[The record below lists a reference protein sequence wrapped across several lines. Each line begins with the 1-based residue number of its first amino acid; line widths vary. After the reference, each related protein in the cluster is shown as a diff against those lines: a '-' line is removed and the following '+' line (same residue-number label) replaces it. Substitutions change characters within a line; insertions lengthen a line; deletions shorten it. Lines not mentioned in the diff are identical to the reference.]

1 MEEKALM
8 EQLRAAL
15 LGPHEVRRTFR
26 QKTAFIAWVRAY
38 AEGLGV
44 RVTVEE
50 SGQMIRSRNIV
61 FGDADKARTIITA
74 HYDTCT
80 WMPTGAVT
88 TPGCWPLLVLT
99 ELAQLVLLLPLLAI
113 MFFGVSNPHTAND
126 NTSGVLLVLLLMARL
141 KDRPDVAF
149 VLFDNE
155 ETGLWGSQAFMKA
168 HPQAARRFLLNLD
181 CVGDGDTLLFTGMPR
196 GLRMPQAMRLQRA
209 METVAPR
216 CGMRTADGAF
226 PKWLYPSDQ
235 MLFPRGTAFAAL
247 KGKKLLYLNRIHT
260 PRDMVLEERNISCLA
275 EIIEQSI

>member
-1 MEEKALM
+1 MEEKRM
-8 EQLRAAL
+8 EQLRASL

-38 AEGLGV
+38 AENLGI

-50 SGQMIRSRNIV
+50 SGKVIRSRNIV

-74 HYDTCT
+74 HYDTCA

-181 CVGDGDTLLFTGMPR
+181 CVGDGDMLLYTGMPR
-196 GLRMPQAMRLQRA
+196 GLRMPQAMRLQKA
-209 METVAPR
+209 MEATAPR
-216 CGMRTADGAF
+216 YGMRTADGAF

-247 KGKKLLYLNRIHT
+247 KGKNLLYLNRIQT
-260 PRDMVLEERNISCLA
+260 PRDTVLEERNILCLA
-275 EIIEQSI
+275 EIVEQAV

>member
-1 MEEKALM
+1 
-8 EQLRAAL
+8 
-15 LGPHEVRRTFR
+15 
-26 QKTAFIAWVRAY
+26 
-38 AEGLGV
+38 
-44 RVTVEE
+44 
-50 SGQMIRSRNIV
+50 
-61 FGDADKARTIITA
+61 
-74 HYDTCT
+74 
-80 WMPTGAVT
+80 MPTGAVT

-126 NTSGVLLVLLLMARL
+126 NTSGVLLVLLLMAQM

-155 ETGLWGSQAFMKA
+155 ETGLWGSQAFIRA

-181 CVGDGDTLLFTGMPR
+181 CVGDGDTLLFTGVPR
-196 GLRMPQAMRLQRA
+196 GLRMPQAVRLQKA
-209 METVAPR
+209 MEEIAPR
-216 CGMRTADGAF
+216 YGMSTAGGAF

>member
-1 MEEKALM
+1 MEEKRM
-8 EQLRAAL
+8 EQLRVSL

-38 AEGLGV
+38 AENLGI

-50 SGQMIRSRNIV
+50 SGRVIRSRNIV

-74 HYDTCT
+74 HYDTCA

-99 ELAQLVLLLPLLAI
+99 ELMQLVLLLPLLAI

-126 NTSGVLLVLLLMARL
+126 NTSDVLLVLLLMARL

-181 CVGDGDTLLFTGMPR
+181 CVGDGDTLLYTGMPR
-196 GLRMPQAMRLQRA
+196 GLRMPQAMRLQKA
-209 METVAPR
+209 MEATAPR
-216 CGMRTADGAF
+216 YGMRTADGAF

-260 PRDMVLEERNISCLA
+260 PRDTVLEERNILCLA
-275 EIIEQSI
+275 EIVGQAV

>member
-1 MEEKALM
+1 MEEKRM

-38 AEGLGV
+38 AENLGI

-50 SGQMIRSRNIV
+50 SGRVIRSRNII
-61 FGDADKARTIITA
+61 FGDVDKARTIITA

-126 NTSGVLLVLLLMARL
+126 NTSGVLLVLLLMAQL

-155 ETGLWGSQAFMKA
+155 ETGLWGAQAFMKA

-181 CVGDGDTLLFTGMPR
+181 CVGDGDTLLYTGMPR
-196 GLRMPQAMRLQRA
+196 GLRMPQAVRLQKA
-209 METVAPR
+209 METVALR
-216 CGMRTADGAF
+216 YGMRTATGAF

-235 MLFPRGTAFAAL
+235 MLFPRGTALAAL

-260 PRDMVLEERNISCLA
+260 PRDTVLKERNISCLA
-275 EIIEQSI
+275 EIIEQAV

>member
-1 MEEKALM
+1 
-8 EQLRAAL
+8 
-15 LGPHEVRRTFR
+15 
-26 QKTAFIAWVRAY
+26 
-38 AEGLGV
+38 
-44 RVTVEE
+44 
-50 SGQMIRSRNIV
+50 
-61 FGDADKARTIITA
+61 
-74 HYDTCT
+74 
-80 WMPTGAVT
+80 MPTGAVT

-99 ELAQLVLLLPLLAI
+99 ELMQLVLLLPLLAI

-181 CVGDGDTLLFTGMPR
+181 CVGDGDMLLYTGMPR
-196 GLRMPQAMRLQRA
+196 GLRMPQAMRLQKA
-209 METVAPR
+209 MEATAPR
-216 CGMRTADGAF
+216 YGMRTADGAF

-247 KGKKLLYLNRIHT
+247 KGKNLLYLNRIQT
-260 PRDMVLEERNISCLA
+260 PRDTVLEERNILCLA
-275 EIIEQSI
+275 EIVEQAV